1 MCRGRLG
8 SHAGESPLLSRSG
21 GEKGLRG
28 SGAGTL
34 GVPLGFNFCNLGD
47 RCDDRGEDSS
57 GGKAKGR
64 LLSCPGEGGVQ
75 GGVLLRRGCLRP
87 AVAFRKGKDVSGQG
101 AFRVWMKG
109 QPLTSA
115 KALLSA
121 LSGAEFLARI
131 TLSNYSHE
139 IKKHLVLGS
148 HHSKGASQLALVVKN
163 SPASAGD
170 IRDAVSIPGSGRFPG
185 RGHSNPLWYSCLE
198 NPMDKGAW

>member
-1 MCRGRLG
+1 MTKF
-8 SHAGESPLLSRSG
+8 S
-21 GEKGLRG
+21 
-28 SGAGTL
+28 T
-34 GVPLGFNFCNLGD
+34 FNFCNLGD

-64 LLSCPGEGGVQ
+64 LLSCPGKGGVQ

-131 TLSNYSHE
+131 TLSGKE
-139 IKKHLVLGS
+139 CCIEVICFLQVREW
-148 HHSKGASQLALVVKN
+148 V
-163 SPASAGD
+163 P
-170 IRDAVSIPGSGRFPG
+170 
-185 RGHSNPLWYSCLE
+185 
-198 NPMDKGAW
+198 